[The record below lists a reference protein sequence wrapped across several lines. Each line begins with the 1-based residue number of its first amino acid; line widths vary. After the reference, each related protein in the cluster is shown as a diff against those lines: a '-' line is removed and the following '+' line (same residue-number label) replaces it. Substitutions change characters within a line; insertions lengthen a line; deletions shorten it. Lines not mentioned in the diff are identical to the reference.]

1 MLRVMALASLIALA
15 GCHRQADAP
24 GEAPSGLTVAPG
36 EQLVTVSWDQQ
47 ADLTYWIF
55 LQAGSTVTAAAPGVP
70 LIFDAHSPRVVSG
83 LANGV
88 QYAFVMNATNRD
100 SRGGPSTPV
109 FTAVPRL
116 AGASWT
122 TGAPLDRKS
131 TRLNSSHDQNSY
143 AVFCLKKK

>member
-1 MLRVMALASLIALA
+1 VIYYFDSYSDLSLL
-15 GCHRQADAP
+15 HSFPTRR
-24 GEAPSGLTVAPG
+24 S
-36 EQLVTVSWDQQ
+36 S
-47 ADLTYWIF
+47 DL
-55 LQAGSTVTAAAPGVP
+55 VP